1 MATYY
6 NKNDKNQFFAFCQ
19 IIICLDKMQ
28 NSNYNHTAIEKEI
41 YEYWEKNNFFRPKKS
56 KKKHFSIVIPPPNV
70 TGSLHMG
77 HALNNSLQD
86 LLVRF
91 YRMNDFETLWQPG
104 TDHAGIATQ
113 AVVEKKLIEKGIK
126 KDQLGRDKFIEEVWK
141 WKKESGD
148 KILNQLKKLG
158 CSCDWSRNR
167 FTMDK
172 DLSDAVIKTFVKLY
186 NKKIIYKDTKLV
198 NWDTKL
204 ETAISDL
211 EVEQKEVQS
220 NLYYIK
226 YKIEEEDEFL
236 TIATTRPETML
247 GDTAVA
253 VNPKDIRYKKFIGKN
268 ITIPIAKRTVKII
281 ADNYVS
287 LDQGSGALKVTPAHD
302 FNDFEIGKRHKLEFI
317 NIFEKNGKLNDSVP
331 KEFIGV
337 DRFDA
342 RKKIVNILKEN
353 NLLDKIENIKN
364 SVPYGD
370 RSNTVIEPLLTEQW
384 FADAKL
390 LSKKAIQVVKNKKT
404 NFFPT
409 NWTKTYFQWM
419 YNIQPWCISRQ
430 LWWGHRIPAWYSD
443 EKKIFVAETEE
454 EAKKIAKK
462 YYKKNV
468 VLKRDEDVLDT
479 WFSSALWPFA
489 TLGWPKKTYELK
501 RFYPTSVLVTGFDI
515 IFFWVARMMMMGNYL
530 IKKEPFSKVYV
541 HALVRDEK
549 GQKMSKSKGNVIDPL
564 EIINKY
570 GADSLRFTLIS
581 MAAPGRDV
589 KLSEDRVKGYRN
601 FLNKIWNANKF
612 SKINNCKLTK
622 KFNIKKTKLDLNKWI
637 YFELVNTNIKAK
649 KYIEKFRF
657 DEAAKVIYQ
666 FVWHSYCDWYIEFL
680 KPIFDSKN
688 KKDLEESR
696 NMLGIVQANILV
708 LLHPF
713 IPFFTEKIWLD
724 FKFNNYFKTS
734 IMFKDWHIEKQSNF
748 DKSYNKIDWLIN
760 LVSNIRSTK
769 VNLDVSPGSFI
780 NISIEE
786 LSLLKKRI
794 IHDNMSVFK
803 RLARVTHVYPL
814 NSSANSEENKKSI
827 KIAVDNESMTLYF
840 DKDLDLDQ
848 QKQKISNKVK
858 ELDKKISNIDNKLEN
873 KSFLKNA
880 PKQIVQNEKK
890 ALKDYKIQLKKLNS
904 ILNSIKN

>member
-1 MATYY
+1 ME
-6 NKNDKNQFFAFCQ
+6 
-19 IIICLDKMQ
+19 
-28 NSNYNHTAIEKEI
+28 NSNYNHTSIENEI
-41 YEYWEKNNFFRPKKS
+41 YNYWEKNNFFKPKKN

-86 LLVRF
+86 LLIRF
-91 YRMNDFETLWQPG
+91 YRMNGYETLWQPG

-113 AVVEKKLIEKGIK
+113 AVVEKKLSDKGIK
-126 KDQLGRDKFIEEVWK
+126 KNEIGREKFIKEVWN

-172 DLSDAVIKTFVKLY
+172 DLSSAVTKTFVLLY

-211 EVEQKEVQS
+211 EVEQREVQS

-226 YKIEEEDEFL
+226 YKIENENTFL

-253 VNPKDIRYKKFIGKN
+253 VNPKDSRYKKFIGKK
-268 ITIPIAKRTVKII
+268 IIVPIANRSVNII
-281 ADNYVS
+281 SDNYVS
-287 LDQGSGALKVTPAHD
+287 IEQGSGALKVTPAHD
-302 FNDFEIGKRHKLEFI
+302 FNDFEIGKRHKLKFI
-317 NIFEKNGKLNDSVP
+317 NIFEKNGNLNKNVP
-331 KEFIGV
+331 KEFVGL
-337 DRFDA
+337 DRFEA
-342 RKKIVNILKEN
+342 REKITRILKEN
-353 NLLDKIENIKN
+353 NLLEKVENIKN
-364 SVPYGD
+364 AVPYGD
-370 RSNTVIEPLLTEQW
+370 RSNSIIEPLLTEQW
-384 FADAKL
+384 FANAKF
-390 LSKKAIQVVKNKKT
+390 LSKKAIDVVKKRKT
-404 NFFPT
+404 NFFPN
-409 NWTKTYFQWM
+409 NWSKTYFQWM
-419 YNIQPWCISRQ
+419 NNIQPWCISRQ
-430 LWWGHRIPAWYSD
+430 LWWGHRIPAWYSED
-443 EKKIFVAETEE
+443 KKIFVAETET
-454 EAKKIAKK
+454 AANKIAKK

-468 VLKRDEDVLDT
+468 ILKRDDDVLDT

-564 EIINKY
+564 DIINKY

-612 SKINNCKLTK
+612 SKINNCQLTK
-622 KFNIKKTKLDLNKWI
+622 KFNIKKTRLDVNKWI
-637 YFELVNTNIKAK
+637 YFELASTNIEAK
-649 KYIEKFRF
+649 KYIENFRF
-657 DEAAKVIYQ
+657 DEAARVIYQ

-688 KKDLEESR
+688 KEYLEESR
-696 NMLGIVQANILV
+696 NMLSFIQSNILI

-713 IPFFTEKIWLD
+713 IPFFTEKVWQD
-724 FKFNNYFKTS
+724 FKFSNYFNS
-734 IMFKDWHIEKQSNF
+734 SLMFKNWDIKPQQSFN
-748 DKSYNKIDWLIN
+748 KSYRKIDWLID
-760 LVSNIRSTK
+760 LVTSIRSTK
-769 VNLDVSPGSFI
+769 VNLNVSPGSFI
-780 NISIEE
+780 DISTSELNSDKISI
-786 LSLLKKRI
+786 I
-794 IHDNMSVFK
+794 NDNLGVFK
-803 RLARVTHVYPL
+803 RLGRVINVV
-814 NSSANSEENKKSI
+814 SAKSNNNAI
-827 KIAVDNESMTLYF
+827 KIIVKGETITLYF
-840 DKDLDLDQ
+840 DQNLDLNE
-848 QKQKISNKVK
+848 QKQKLSNKVRD
-858 ELDKKISNIDNKLEN
+858 LDNKINSIKTKLKN

-880 PKQIVQNEKK
+880 PKQIISKDKK
-890 ALKDYKIQLKKLNS
+890 ALIEYEIELKKLNS